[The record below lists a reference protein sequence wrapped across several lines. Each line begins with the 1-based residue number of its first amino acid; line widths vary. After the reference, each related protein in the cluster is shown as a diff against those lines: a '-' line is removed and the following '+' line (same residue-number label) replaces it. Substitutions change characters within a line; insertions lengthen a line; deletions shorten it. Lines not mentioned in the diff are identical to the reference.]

1 MTIKFK
7 TDIIDWKEAQ
17 KQNPDLTY
25 SDFIDNQLS
34 SQTEEATKKQDVEVF
49 TSDELMSK
57 EAKIM
62 NDKEHQKNNE
72 KVQVI
77 KSITERPNSFEF
89 GYGKPRNSIKLYFS
103 TTDDLR
109 EQLET
114 IAKEAVI
121 IQKNIESITTGL
133 QEAKG
138 RV

>member
-1 MTIKFK
+1 MAIEFK
-7 TDIIDWKEAQ
+7 TDINGWKEAQ

-34 SQTEEATKKQDVEVF
+34 PQTEEATKKPDVEVF

-62 NDKEHQKNNE
+62 NNKEHQKNNE

-109 EQLET
+109 EQLRVLAENT
-114 IAKEAVI
+114 SFIQISISKIKE
-121 IQKNIESITTGL
+121 GL
-133 QEAKG
+133 K
-138 RV
+138 